1 MRLSPVSLANQAKHL
16 STKKRPKSMSFFFF
30 FFKLMV
36 WTICHPP
43 HSLTKKKIESASV
56 IYNTPNFSNC
66 GG

>member
-16 STKKRPKSMSFFFF
+16 PTKKRPKSMSFFF

-43 HSLTKKKIESASV
+43 HSLTKKKKIESASV